1 MAEDDFGFDQNAP
14 EEEDDFGGNFGPVDP
29 PDDPPDE
36 SDDFSI
42 FDVGLFSLLGTIAS
56 FFAKSTP
63 LGIGLSIGGR
73 VLDKVA
79 GTEST
84 ISDAVRRGVKSD
96 DNRGRSAGQSRSG
109 SSGVLSADEANR
121 GDRRN
126 FEGDDFDQY
135 YSVGDEIAMRP
146 SDDRPRRTF
155 DGPNDFDDDG
165 GPTDA
170 ELREQ
175 KEREER
181 QASRRRAATT
191 GSVVSDVPV
200 LAAAPG
206 TPSSRVAMAFA
217 GKRRPGTLFATE
229 EGFADVLGG

>member
-14 EEEDDFGGNFGPVDP
+14 EEEEDYGGNFG

-42 FDVGLFSLLGTIAS
+42 FDVGLFSLLGSIAS
-56 FFAKSTP
+56 FFARPTP

-79 GTEST
+79 GTETT
-84 ISDAVRRGVKSD
+84 ISDAARGGVKSH
-96 DNRGRSAGQSRSG
+96 DN
-109 SSGVLSADEANR
+109 
-121 GDRRN
+121 RRN
-126 FEGDDFDQY
+126 FEGDD
-135 YSVGDEIAMRP
+135 
-146 SDDRPRRTF
+146 
-155 DGPNDFDDDG
+155 

-170 ELREQ
+170 VLREQ

-191 GSVVSDVPV
+191 EPVVSGVPA

>member
-14 EEEDDFGGNFGPVDP
+14 EGEEYYGGNFG

-63 LGIGLSIGGR
+63 LGIGLALGSR
-73 VLDKVA
+73 VLDHFA

-84 ISDAVRRGVKSD
+84 ISDAVRDQVGKHQ
-96 DNRGRSAGQSRSG
+96 RSR
-109 SSGVLSADEANR
+109 DFEA
-121 GDRRN
+121 
-126 FEGDDFDQY
+126 DDFDQY
-135 YSVGDEIAMRP
+135 YSVADEANRGD
-146 SDDRPRRTF
+146 TF

-165 GPTDA
+165 GPTNA